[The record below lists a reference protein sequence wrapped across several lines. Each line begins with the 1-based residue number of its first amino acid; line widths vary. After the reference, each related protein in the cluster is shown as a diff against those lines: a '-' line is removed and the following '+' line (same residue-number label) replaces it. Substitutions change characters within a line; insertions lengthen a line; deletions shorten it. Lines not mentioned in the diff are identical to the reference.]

1 VEIQRTSE
9 RGREDNGAMEREGGE
24 VGLWR
29 RSFFLLDEFATLPRM
44 LSSDLLDVLA
54 VVVAV
59 TSVSM

>member
-1 VEIQRTSE
+1 
-9 RGREDNGAMEREGGE
+9 MEREGGE